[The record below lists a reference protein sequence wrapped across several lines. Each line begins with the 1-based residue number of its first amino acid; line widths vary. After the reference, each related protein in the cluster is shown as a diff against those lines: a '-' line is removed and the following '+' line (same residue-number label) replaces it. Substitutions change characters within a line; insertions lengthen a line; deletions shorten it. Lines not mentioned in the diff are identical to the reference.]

1 VKLERDPS
9 IFFWEFCDKVSI
21 FDEKNKKEKFLNWKS
36 VMGCCCCYSTEKE
49 HLLRQ
54 VWKNIGCVVFL
65 TV

>member
-1 VKLERDPS
+1 
-9 IFFWEFCDKVSI
+9 
-21 FDEKNKKEKFLNWKS
+21 LNWKS
-36 VMGCCCCYSTEKE
+36 EMGCCCCCYSTGKE

>member
-1 VKLERDPS
+1 
-9 IFFWEFCDKVSI
+9 
-21 FDEKNKKEKFLNWKS
+21 LNWKS
-36 VMGCCCCYSTEKE
+36 VMGCCCCYSTGKE